1 MNDKIPLKQG
11 RRQGLHWIEIGRGLP
26 LVLLHGWSMSHA
38 VFQELAACLQ
48 NDFRLLIPDLPGHG
62 QSEALAP
69 CTLETMLTRLM
80 QVFSVELREPF
91 ALLGW
96 SLGGQL
102 AQSWATAEPGC
113 LRRLILLATTP
124 RFCAGRDWPHGLP
137 AGELRL
143 LRRNLQ
149 QRYLATL
156 GDFFDLQFKT
166 EALSPERRREILGF
180 AVRPVGPP
188 PAAQALETLEMLA
201 LADLRPVVSSIKTP
215 TLVIH
220 GQDDA
225 IIPHGAGEFLAAQI
239 PGAQMLSLPATGHAP
254 FLSQPRMLARCI
266 RKFCHDS

>member
-1 MNDKIPLKQG
+1 VNEKIPLKHC
-11 RRQGLHWIEIGRGLP
+11 RRQGLHWVEMGQGPP

-38 VFQELAACLQ
+38 VFAELAAFLQ
-48 NDFRLLIPDLPGHG
+48 ADFRLLIPDLPGHG
-62 QSEALAP
+62 QSDALAP
-69 CTLETMLTRLM
+69 GNMDTMLARLT
-80 QVFSVELREPF
+80 QVFSAELSEPF

-96 SLGGQL
+96 SLGGQVAQCWAL
-102 AQSWATAEPGC
+102 ADPPR

-137 AGELRL
+137 VGELRL

-166 EALSPERRREILGF
+166 EALSSERRREILGF

-188 PAAQALETLEMLA
+188 PAAQAVATLEILA
-201 LADLRPVVSSIKTP
+201 QQDLRSRVAQIKTA

-220 GQDDA
+220 GQDDV
-225 IIPHGAGEFLAAQI
+225 IIPHEAGEFLAAQI
-239 PGAQMLSLPATGHAP
+239 QGAQMLSLPATGHAP
-254 FLSQPRMLARCI
+254 FLSHPQLIADQI